1 MDYLPCVMDEETPA
15 LEDSLDTDSED
26 WDSDEEHQ
34 TDDSAVI
41 STDQSTDLPLP
52 GLRPRR
58 PLPPGTLVAFL
69 MMTHPAHLVPKKDG
83 TTRAVADYR
92 QLNSITR
99 KDAHPIPK
107 VDDILYNIGSAT
119 WVSQID
125 LFRGYHQL
133 KLHPDSIEKSA
144 FTTPFGLF
152 A

>member
-58 PLPPGTLVAFL
+58 PSPP
-69 MMTHPAHLVPKKDG
+69 
-83 TTRAVADYR
+83 
-92 QLNSITR
+92 
-99 KDAHPIPK
+99 
-107 VDDILYNIGSAT
+107 
-119 WVSQID
+119 
-125 LFRGYHQL
+125 
-133 KLHPDSIEKSA
+133 
-144 FTTPFGLF
+144 
-152 A
+152 